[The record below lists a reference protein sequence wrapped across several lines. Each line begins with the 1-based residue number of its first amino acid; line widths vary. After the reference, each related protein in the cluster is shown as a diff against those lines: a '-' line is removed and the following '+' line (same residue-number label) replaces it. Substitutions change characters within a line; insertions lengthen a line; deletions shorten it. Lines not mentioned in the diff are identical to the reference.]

1 MSAPAKTPLLLETMV
16 IDRAFSGTRHVAISL
31 PLTDELT
38 VLPFT
43 NVALTFTEIDSPAN
57 AMSGDSPV
65 TAILIGV
72 RDGDA
77 VLQTKSLWRLIVTE
91 EETEATIGSG
101 DVTRTAKALAEIL
114 GSKVNSETTPASIE
128 RELMPT
134 GMNFPSADKTSNV
147 NVVLTSPGVRI
158 RNVCEAE
165 AFCPALGSWLGIA
178 GITSSLDALG

>member
-16 IDRAFSGTRHVAISL
+16 IDRAFAGTRHVAISL
-31 PLTDELT
+31 PSTDALT

-43 NVALTFTEIDSPAN
+43 NLAWTFTEIDSPAN

-65 TAILIGV
+65 TAIDIGV
-72 RDGDA
+72 RGGVA

-91 EETEATIGSG
+91 EETEATIGSA
-101 DVTRTAKALAEIL
+101 DVIRTAKALAEIF
-114 GSKVNSETTPASIE
+114 GSKENSETTPASIE

-134 GMNFPSADKTSNV
+134 GMNFPSADKTSKV
-147 NVVLTSPGVRI
+147 NVVFTSPGVRI

-165 AFCPALGSWLGIA
+165 AL
-178 GITSSLDALG
+178 